1 MSQLSTREQHT
12 ILNIYSIITVKNQ
25 TYNSTDRTLNN
36 VENNNKSLLRIV
48 LTKRLTVNFN

>member
-1 MSQLSTREQHT
+1 MSQLSTRDQHT
-12 ILNIYSIITVKNQ
+12 MLNIYSIITVKNQ